1 MTQQQNLFNGLLS
14 KRPFYRISPDYGM
27 SKPRVFN
34 NLAEQQV
41 SNDKVMRVEVTQADF
56 IRELDTDS
64 HAINNREIYNTYM
77 QKDEDGKFYEVDM
90 PRYAFPF
97 QQEIL
102 DDRLARLTG
111 NDIQFDLAD
120 IDKGENGWNTYN
132 HFKAGW
138 ADKGM
143 ERAWHFLAKSVL
155 STGDGAFVGI
165 LHDGELSWKVLSYA
179 AGDILYPH
187 YDRYT
192 GKLKLF
198 ARAYSTYDDN
208 FEIKRY
214 IDVWDN
220 KYYYR
225 FVESGDEKKEDGEEK
240 TTEQTFDIPF
250 GVEGYKAE
258 AKELHGFDRVP
269 VAYKRCETGPC
280 WSPVQELIEHYEA
293 SFSRLAQ
300 SNAEF
305 GLPILGLYG
314 DGKDMEEIATGDMS
328 YASKIFMIPADGK
341 AEFLQRQDASPAYKT
356 ELDEVRKKIYEGAMV
371 VKAPD
376 LKSGDTP
383 AAAIK
388 LLYSDSYNK
397 ALLEAQ
403 EYDECMGDMIH
414 IFKWGYGI
422 ESEKRLQLMNTRI
435 VYYIMP
441 FIPINDSEVSQNL
454 ALAVQ
459 NKFVS
464 KQTASEKFYHSTP
477 NEWDRILKEQHDEQM
492 HELLIEEQRL
502 EIQNDENLEYQEDL
516 QEIQADAQIEVIEA
530 QHKMEETNDDNSKKV
545 STKRGRV
552 NTGRGRGRPNRS
564 GRTYDSQNNWA
575 GRNNWDKFNSEVN

>member
-14 KRPFYRISPDYGM
+14 KRPFYRISPGYGNE
-27 SKPRVFN
+27 KQRVFSN
-34 NLAEQQV
+34 MAEQQV
-41 SNDKVMRVEVTQADF
+41 STDKVMRVEVTQADF

-120 IDKGENGWNTYN
+120 IDKGVKGWNTYN
-132 HFKAGW
+132 YFKAGW

-143 ERAWHFLAKSVL
+143 ERAWHYVAKSVL

-165 LHDGELSWKVLSYA
+165 LHNGEFSWKVLSYA

-198 ARAYSTYDDN
+198 ARTYSTYDDN

-225 FVESGDEKKEDGEEK
+225 FVESGDDKKEDGEEK

-250 GVEGYKAE
+250 GVEGYVAE
-258 AKELHGFDRVP
+258 AKEKHGFDRVP

-300 SNAEF
+300 SNHAF
-305 GLPILGLYG
+305 GLPIMFLQG
-314 DGKDMEEIATGDMS
+314 DGKEMEEIATSDMS
-328 YASKIFMIPADGK
+328 YAAKILLIPSDAK
-341 AEFLQRQDASPAYKT
+341 AGFLERQDASAAYKT
-356 ELDEVRKKIYEGAMV
+356 ELDELRKKIYEGAMV
-371 VKAPD
+371 VKAPE

-388 LLYSDSYNK
+388 LLYSDAYNK
-397 ALLEAQ
+397 AMLETQ
-403 EYDECMGDMIH
+403 EFDECMGDMIH

-422 ESEKRLQLMNTRI
+422 ESERRLEFMNTRI
-435 VYYIMP
+435 VYYIQVFLP
-441 FIPINDSEVSQNL
+441 QNDTEQSQNI

-459 NKFVS
+459 NKFLS
-464 KQTASEKFYHSTP
+464 KQTASEKFYLSTP
-477 NEWDRILKEQHDEQM
+477 NEWDRIKKEIHDDEM
-492 HELLIEEQRL
+492 HELLVEEQRL
-502 EIQNDENLEYQEDL
+502 EIQSEQQVETQEQLSD
-516 QEIQADAQIEVIEA
+516 IQTEQQIEVIEA
-530 QHKMEETNDDNSKKV
+530 QAEASKDEDDNTQKV
-545 STKRGRV
+545 RTRKGSV
-552 NTGRGRGRPNRS
+552 ATGRGRGRPRTVNTDRWGNRA
-564 GRTYDSQNNWA
+564 QENNWQSW
-575 GRNNWDKFNSEVN
+575 NDTH